1 MSYNEDAWNELIL
14 KVSKHFKV
22 TADFD
27 FILFVIGVQER
38 GTGFKEYTREEKWDM
53 INLAKCKL
61 FTKKGYLKE
70 VGHDAENWPIF
81 EEVKKMRT
89 LSPSLNKRILKEAM
103 IEYFKEVWN

>member
-1 MSYNEDAWNELIL
+1 MSYNEDAWNEIIL

-61 FTKKGYLKE
+61 FARKGYLKE
-70 VGHDAENWPIF
+70 TGHDSENWPTF

-89 LSPSLNKRILKEAM
+89 LSPSLNQRILKEAI
-103 IEYFKEVWN
+103 IEYFENAWN